1 MKIWVIDDGRFFV
14 ILRGYFVEIF
24 DMVVNYENIFIVVGS
39 CDKVVRVWCFRICVL
54 VVVF

>member
-14 ILRGYFVEIF
+14 IFRGYFVEIF